1 MRGNGDEKAA
11 VAVLAGGG
19 PRSTAPSPAA
29 TAAIPPVVAAE
40 SLTIAYNGVVAV
52 RDFSLAIQPGEIVGL
67 IGEAACGKTTAA
79 LAMLGLLRPPGKLAG
94 GTVRMDGRDLFT
106 MKREDLRALRGK
118 EVGLIVQ
125 SPRGA
130 LNPLLP
136 IGQQIA
142 TVYRAHNDVSRK
154 QADAHAIEMLRR
166 VGINDPDRRYHAYP
180 HEISGGMAQRVLIA
194 IALSS
199 HPRLL
204 IADEPT
210 SGLDVTIQADFLDR
224 MWHTIRATGSAVLLV
239 TQDLGVIAN
248 YCDRLLVM
256 QDGRIVEEQRV
267 PDFFR
272 GPAHPY
278 SRSIL
283 LMQAERGTGAI
294 AGPSEDTPPLIFVR
308 GLVKRYTLRQTKAVL
323 QAVGGVFLE
332 IRPGETLGLVGES
345 GSGKT
350 TVGRCILGLEKA
362 NEGEL
367 IYRGHPIDLRKGL
380 PRSLRPKMQIVFQD
394 PYDSLDPRWTVEDL
408 LGEPLDLHTAFR
420 GEAKRARIAELL
432 DLVGLD
438 QTASVSRPRSLSAG
452 QQQRVGIARA
462 LACEPELIVLDE
474 PTSALAPAAR
484 TAIILLLRSL
494 QQKLGIA
501 YLFISHDLATV
512 KHLSHRVAVMYL
524 SQIVEVGER
533 DQIFNAPRHPY
544 TRALLAAHLDTDPSR
559 RRPEHPPKT
568 RLEGEI
574 PSPVDLPPGCYLA
587 GRCPAAVARC
597 RSEKQDLIRFE
608 AGRMVRCWRAGDELL
623 FREQTMRGP
632 AA

>member
-1 MRGNGDEKAA
+1 MPDNA
-11 VAVLAGGG
+11 VTL
-19 PRSTAPSPAA
+19 TQ
-29 TAAIPPVVAAE
+29 PVVAARNV
-40 SLTIAYNGVVAV
+40 TIAYNGKTAL
-52 RDFSLAIQPGEIVGL
+52 RDFTLAIQPGEIVGL

-79 LAMLGLLRPPGKLAG
+79 LAMLGLLRPPGKLLSGSVTIDG
-94 GTVRMDGRDLFT
+94 GDLFT
-106 MKREDLRALRGK
+106 LPKEKLRALRGRD
-118 EVGLIVQ
+118 VGLIVQ

-136 IGQQIA
+136 IGRQIA
-142 TVYRAHNDVSRK
+142 TVYRAHNKVTRK
-154 QADAHAIEMLRR
+154 AAQDHAVAMLRR
-166 VGINDPDRRYHAYP
+166 VGINDPERRQHAFP

-204 IADEPT
+204 VADEPT

-224 MWHTIRATGSAVLLV
+224 MWRTIRAAGSAVLLV

-256 QDGRIVEEQRV
+256 QDGAIVEQSRV
-267 PDFFR
+267 ADFFR

-283 LMQAERGTGAI
+283 LMQAERG
-294 AGPSEDTPPLIFVR
+294 AGTTDAPPPDTLPLISVR
-308 GLVKRYTLRQTKAVL
+308 NLVKRYILRKTKAVL
-323 QAVGGVFLE
+323 QAVGGVSLD

-350 TVGRCILGLEKA
+350 TVGRCLLGLEKA
-362 NEGEL
+362 NSGEL
-367 IYRGHPIDLRKGL
+367 IYHNQTLNLPNGL
-380 PRSLRPKMQIVFQD
+380 PRSLRPKLQIVFQD
-394 PYDSLDPRWTVEDL
+394 PFDSLDPRWTVADL
-408 LGEPLDLHTAFR
+408 LGEPLDLHTTLR
-420 GEAKRARIAELL
+420 GEAKRTRITELL
-432 DLVGLD
+432 NLVGLEPT
-438 QTASVSRPRSLSAG
+438 TATARPRMLSAG

-484 TAIILLLRSL
+484 TAIILLLREL
-494 QQKLGIA
+494 QQRLGIA

-524 SQIVEVGER
+524 SQIVELGDR
-533 DQIFNAPRHPY
+533 DQIFNAPTHPY
-544 TRALLAAHLDTDPSR
+544 TRALLAAHLETDPR
-559 RRPEHPPKT
+559 HRRPDHPPAI

-574 PSPVDLPPGCYLA
+574 PSPVDLPQGCYLA
-587 GRCPAAVARC
+587 GRCPVALPRC
-597 RSEKQDLIRFE
+597 HAEKQDLM
-608 AGRMVRCWRAGDELL
+608 ANSSGRLVRCWRAGEADL
-623 FREQTMRGP
+623 FQD
-632 AA
+632 

>member
-1 MRGNGDEKAA
+1 MPDDI
-11 VAVLAGGG
+11 LQ
-19 PRSTAPSPAA
+19 A
-29 TAAIPPVVAAE
+29 TLEPVVAARNV
-40 SLTIAYNGVVAV
+40 TIAYPTGSTATVALK
-52 RDFSLAIQPGEIVGL
+52 DFSLAIRPGEIVGL

-79 LAMLGLLRPPGKLAG
+79 LAMLGLLRPPGRVVS
-94 GTVRMDGRDLFT
+94 GTVTIDGADLFT
-106 MKREDLRALRGK
+106 LKRSALRALRGK
-118 EVGLIVQ
+118 DVGLIVQ
-125 SPRGA
+125 SPRSA

-136 IGQQIA
+136 IGRQIA
-142 TVYRAHNDVSRK
+142 TVYRAHNKVSRR
-154 QADAHAIEMLRR
+154 AAHEHAVAMLRR
-166 VGINDPDRRYHAYP
+166 VGINDPERRYHAFP

-224 MWHTIRATGSAVLLV
+224 MWRTIRASGSAVLLV

-256 QDGRIVEEQRV
+256 QSGAVVEESSV
-267 PDFFR
+267 AAFFR
-272 GPAHPY
+272 GPSHPY

-283 LMQAERGTGAI
+283 LMQAERGAGGSI
-294 AGPSEDTPPLIFVR
+294 APASDAAPLVSVR
-308 GLVKRYTLRQTKAVL
+308 GLVKRYTLRRTRAVL
-323 QAVGGVFLE
+323 QAVADVFLD

-362 NEGEL
+362 DAGEL
-367 IYRGHPIDLRKGL
+367 IYRGQTLSLPKGL

-394 PYDSLDPRWTVEDL
+394 PFDSLDPRWTVFDL
-408 LGEPLDLHTAFR
+408 LGEPLDLHTALR

-438 QTASVSRPRSLSAG
+438 ATTAVARPRMLSAG

-484 TAIILLLRSL
+484 TAIILLLRAL
-494 QQKLGIA
+494 QQRLGIA
-501 YLFISHDLATV
+501 YLFISHDLA
-512 KHLSHRVAVMYL
+512 
-524 SQIVEVGER
+524 Q
-533 DQIFNAPRHPY
+533 
-544 TRALLAAHLDTDPSR
+544 LATNQWDRTL
-559 RRPEHPPKT
+559 KT
-568 RLEGEI
+568 K
-574 PSPVDLPPGCYLA
+574 S
-587 GRCPAAVARC
+587 
-597 RSEKQDLIRFE
+597 
-608 AGRMVRCWRAGDELL
+608 
-623 FREQTMRGP
+623 
-632 AA
+632 